1 MIALPAVASA
11 RDKRRNGR
19 DQGGGGDEPFEIDQE
34 REQRDERQ
42 YLADQPEGR
51 LHHRDRAVGR
61 FALDLLNQIVKLRSL
76 EKDQVELIGLA
87 HDQQLDA
94 VGDLL
99 LQQLLADVADGA
111 QDVAGRG
118 DGELQ
123 DDQEQHLWERGG
135 TSARRHGRHD
145 GVDEQL
151 GDPHRGGGQ
160 AALEEVQDC
169 QRQRQARVGVPD
181 QTQHAPEA
189 VPRGACVGEQRPCRK
204 GRRARRRLW
213 RR

>member
-1 MIALPAVASA
+1 MQQVVELW
-11 RDKRRNGR
+11 
-19 DQGGGGDEPFEIDQE
+19 
-34 REQRDERQ
+34 
-42 YLADQPEGR
+42 
-51 LHHRDRAVGR
+51 
-61 FALDLLNQIVKLRSL
+61 SL
-76 EKDQVELIGLA
+76 EEDQVELVGVA
-87 HDQQLDA
+87 HDQHLDT

-123 DDQEQHLWERGG
+123 DDQEQHLRERGG

-189 VPRGACVGEQRPCRK
+189 VPRGACVGEQRPHGK
-204 GRRARRRLW
+204 RRRTRRRLW